1 MRNFRCKSAA
11 GRRNQKNDGLF
22 CIIEGN
28 INKVKDELDM
38 HTVIKSFLIF
48 VAAVVAATSAF
59 AQSSYRIQPGDALQ
73 VEVLEDASLNRTV
86 LVLPDGSFSFP
97 LVGSVQASGRT
108 TNTVQSA
115 LSSSL
120 ASNFNTPPTVFV
132 SIASLSQGA
141 GAASSSQ
148 QAMDVFVM
156 GEVVTPGKIATA
168 PGTTI
173 LQILAEAGGFTR
185 FAAQKR
191 VELRRTDKKSGTVNK
206 FLYNYKGT
214 GSGINGSTV
223 LKSGDVIVVPARRLF
238 E

>member
-1 MRNFRCKSAA
+1 MRCKSAA
-11 GRRNQKNDGLF
+11 GQKNRKSCGLF
-22 CIIEGN
+22 CIVKGN
-28 INKVKDELDM
+28 INEVKDELDM
-38 HTVIKSFLIF
+38 HIVIKSFLIF
-48 VAAVVAATSAF
+48 VAAVVAATGAF

-73 VEVLEDASLNRTV
+73 IEVLEDASLNRTV

-97 LVGSVQASGRT
+97 LIGSVQASGRT

-120 ASNFNTPPTVFV
+120 APNFNTPPTVFV
-132 SIASLSQGA
+132 SIASLSQGTGA
-141 GAASSSQ
+141 GTSSQ
-148 QAMDVFVM
+148 QTVDVFVM
-156 GEVVTPGKIATA
+156 GEVAAPGRIATE

-214 GSGINGSTV
+214 GGGINGSTV
-223 LKSGDVIVVPARRLF
+223 LKSGDVVVVPARRLF